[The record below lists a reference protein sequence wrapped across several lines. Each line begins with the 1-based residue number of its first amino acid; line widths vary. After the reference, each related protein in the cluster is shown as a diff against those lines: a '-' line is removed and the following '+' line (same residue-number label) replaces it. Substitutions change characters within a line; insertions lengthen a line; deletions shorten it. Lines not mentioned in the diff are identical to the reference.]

1 LSTSKIDVKRGSFLA
16 YPKTGS
22 KKHQKQGQKN
32 IENRGQKTGS
42 KNIEKRGSKT
52 GQKVIKK
59 VVKKEGQKTAQKTA
73 QKRGCF
79 WGQNRGSA
87 EPSKNIENHQKTSK
101 NSEKV
106 PRGGGPLGGGSRR
119 ACFGLFLGGSGRGSE
134 ATGTENRVGRALP
147 LK

>member
-1 LSTSKIDVKRGSFLA
+1 MFCLGVSLETRQKSRVGLNT
-16 YPKTGS
+16 PKNRVE
-22 KKHQKQGQKN
+22 KHQKQGQKN

-59 VVKKEGQKTAQKTA
+59 VVKKEGRKTAQKTA

-79 WGQNRGSA
+79 WGQNRGST
-87 EPSKNIENHQKTSK
+87 EPSKNIENHRKTSK

-106 PRGGGPLGGGSRR
+106 PRGGGSPGRG
-119 ACFGLFLGGSGRGSE
+119 LGGSVL
-134 ATGTENRVGRALP
+134 ACF
-147 LK
+147 